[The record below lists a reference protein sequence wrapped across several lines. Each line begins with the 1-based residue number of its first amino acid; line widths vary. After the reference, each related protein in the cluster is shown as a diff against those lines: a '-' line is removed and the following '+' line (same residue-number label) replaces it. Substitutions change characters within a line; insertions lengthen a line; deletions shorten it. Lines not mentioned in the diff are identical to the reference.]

1 MGEGM
6 DLRAESDQNGVAICL
21 LDDDPSILKATSRL
35 LSSAGWKVESFTDPI
50 AFLSYAQRHR
60 PRVAVIDI
68 WMPVMNGLQVQTHL
82 RHLSPGTRVIALTG
96 KDDQVIRS
104 DAMSAGASGFFLKP
118 VRNEEF
124 LAGIQSAFFET

>member
-1 MGEGM
+1 M
-6 DLRAESDQNGVAICL
+6 ESDQNGVAICL

-35 LSSAGWKVESFTDPI
+35 LSSSGWKVELFTDPI

-68 WMPVMNGLQVQTHL
+68 WMPVMNGLQVQTRL
-82 RHLSPGTRVIALTG
+82 RHLSPGTRVIVLTG

-104 DAMSAGASGFFLKP
+104 KVISAGASGFFLKP

-124 LAGIQSAFFET
+124 LAGIQSAFSEA

>member
-68 WMPVMNGLQVQTHL
+68 WMPVMNGLQVQTRL
-82 RHLSPGTRVIALTG
+82 RHLSPGTRVIVLTG

-104 DAMSAGASGFFLKP
+104 NAMSAGASGFFFKP
-118 VRNEEF
+118 VRSEEF
-124 LAGIQSAFFET
+124 LAGIQSAFSKT